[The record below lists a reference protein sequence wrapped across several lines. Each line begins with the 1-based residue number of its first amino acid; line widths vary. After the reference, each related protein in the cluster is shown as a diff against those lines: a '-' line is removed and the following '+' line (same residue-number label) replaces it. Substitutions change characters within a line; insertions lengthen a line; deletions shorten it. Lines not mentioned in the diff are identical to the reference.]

1 MPVKGK
7 NILVTGG
14 AGMIGSALARELV
27 KEGAIVTIADDL
39 SRGSLDN
46 IKDFQGDVNF
56 KKLDLRHPDMAR
68 MAVEGNDTV
77 IMLAA
82 VVDGI
87 TELLDKP
94 ASTGYTNT
102 MIDLNTINAAREF
115 GVKHVVFASS
125 ACSYGPSCTVP
136 VVETDPKMG
145 LDFDSIYGREKYYME
160 HLIRAYGQQ
169 YGIKSTILRF
179 FNVFSE
185 FEPLSIKSH
194 VIPCFCYKA
203 MVLKQDPFEVWG
215 SGEQTRSFVHTD
227 DIVNGI
233 LLAMEK
239 APDGTPINLG
249 TPEKVKI
256 KDVAKMVL
264 DYSCYVP
271 KNGIIYD
278 TTKPEGVHDRA
289 ASNERAKQL
298 LGWEPSMSFE
308 EALKKTVEGFRKK
321 ANEQET
327 NHQ

>member
-1 MPVKGK
+1 MTVKNK

-14 AGMIGSALARELV
+14 CGMIGSALSRELV
-27 KEGAIVTIADDL
+27 NRGANVTIADNL

-46 IKDFQGDVNF
+46 IEDFSHDVNF
-56 KKLDLRHPDMAR
+56 KKLDLRHPDSAR
-68 MAVEGNDTV
+68 IAVGDNDV
-77 IMLAA
+77 IIMLAA

-102 MIDLNTINAAREF
+102 MIDLNTINAAKESDA
-115 GVKHVVFASS
+115 KQVVFASS

-136 VVETDPKMG
+136 VIETDTKMG

-256 KDVAKMVL
+256 KDLAKMVL
-264 DYSCYVP
+264 EYSGHNP
-271 KNGIIYD
+271 NNGIIYD
-278 TTKPEGVHDRA
+278 TSKPEGVHDRA
-289 ASNERAKQL
+289 ASNERAKRL

-308 EALKKTVEGFRKK
+308 EALKQTVEGFRKK
-321 ANEQET
+321 ARKAI
-327 NHQ
+327 